1 MREIF
6 QQGYG
11 PPDDVLVLRDL
22 WRPGVSDDNVLIRVH
37 WPSSGSWP
45 GKHQHGKFT
54 PVISV

>member
-22 WRPGVSDDNVLIRVH
+22 GRPGVSDDNELIPVH
-37 WPSSGSWP
+37 RPSSGSWP
-45 GKHQHGKFT
+45 GEHQHGKFT